1 MSYYG
6 YLSTPSN
13 RADWID
19 TCLVIDDDTG
29 DPIDLS
35 TTTITMTVT
44 NRRRNPNAYYGQG
57 YFYDPPVYLDAISLK
72 GSTETGEIIVVDL
85 GTFQWTFPAM
95 RMNGLP
101 QGEYVIGIRLNQ
113 GGQIAQA
120 AIGVITVMEGIDMQ

>member
-1 MSYYG
+1 MAYYG

-19 TCLVIDDDTG
+19 TCLVLDDDTG

-35 TTTITMTVT
+35 TTIITMTVT
-44 NRRRNPNAYYGQG
+44 NRRRNPNAYYGKG

-72 GSTETGEIIVVDL
+72 GSTETGEIVVVDL

>member
-19 TCLVIDDDTG
+19 VCLVTDEDTG

-35 TTTITMTVT
+35 TTIITMTVT
-44 NRRRNPNAYYGQG
+44 NRRRNPNSDYGPG

-72 GSTETGEIIVVDL
+72 GSTETGEIVVVDL